1 MKKLSKDTLEIL
13 NSLSWFLMD
22 AMWMLSSFKFAYM
35 LIIPTVLSG
44 IILVFKE
51 KQYDGVLISLAAFFW
66 SVMNSIWLVGESM
79 KLTWYLPI
87 CKTFF
92 ALGIGSLITG
102 IIISND
108 ATKTL
113 STFKRLRFKKLIA
126 N

>member
-1 MKKLSKDTLEIL
+1 MKKVTKDMLEIL

-22 AMWMLSSFKFAYM
+22 AMWMLSTFKFAYM
-35 LIIPTVLSG
+35 LIIPTLVSG
-44 IILVFKE
+44 ILLVFKE
-51 KQYDGVLISLAAFFW
+51 KQYVGILIALAAFFW

-79 KLTWYLPI
+79 KLNWYLPV

-92 ALGIGSLITG
+92 ALGIGTLITG

-108 ATKTL
+108 VTKTL
-113 STFKRLRFKKLIA
+113 STFKRLRFKKLLT